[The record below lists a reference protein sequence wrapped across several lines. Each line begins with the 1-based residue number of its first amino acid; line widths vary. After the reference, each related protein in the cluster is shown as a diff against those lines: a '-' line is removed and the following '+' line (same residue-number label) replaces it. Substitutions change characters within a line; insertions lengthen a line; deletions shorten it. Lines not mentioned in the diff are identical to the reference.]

1 MRNIATMHTT
11 PTLADLHEPQAVS
24 RRARAMVE
32 NRLDFLRELVERR
45 IALGLTQA
53 EIADLLGITPQAVS
67 KYERYD
73 WDPRLS
79 TLERYANAVGVVLET
94 TVSECPWSSSSGGE
108 KAAFRVS
115 IHSDEGHTS
124 ISLPALRIPSQPQT
138 GAGWASAAESK
149 RTDFALS
156 A

>member
-1 MRNIATMHTT
+1 MTTQDEKRELFSDEAIEMRAG
-11 PTLADLHEPQAVS
+11 
-24 RRARAMVE
+24 AMFD

-45 IALGLTQA
+45 IALDLTQA
-53 EIADLLGITPQAVS
+53 EVAELLGVSPQAVS

-79 TLERYANAVGVVLET
+79 TLERYANAVGAVLTT
-94 TVSECPWSSSSGGE
+94 TVSSCPWSSSSTSE

-115 IHSDEGHTS
+115 LSPDHGHTS
-124 ISLPALRIPSQPQT
+124 VSISAWPVPAQPHS
-138 GAGWASAAESK
+138 GSAWSAVETK